1 MTFAKESPRPRRPY
15 PTGEIPE
22 HGDIVRIPADQIECY
37 KKDMQSRLTDR
48 LGYIRNFSYPNSIP
62 LVMFAGAGRRKPL
75 DLGQVDAGQLEF
87 VARKAPE

>member
-1 MTFAKESPRPRRPY
+1 MTIAKAAPAAPRPY
-15 PTGEIPE
+15 STGEIPE

-37 KKDMQSRLTDR
+37 KKDMQARLTDR

-75 DLGQVDAGQLEF
+75 DLGQVDAAQLEF
-87 VARKAPE
+87 VSRKAPE